1 MARGGADASLGKNRA
16 LRWVQGEN
24 GITIDGWRASAM
36 RATAV
41 KIWRQFLVDKQ
52 APRTWRL
59 LLPKLHDEYVQK
71 MEAQYPELRLCS
83 AHYKADLI
91 GIRNY
96 HNFAKK
102 FADDIEGQFP
112 PSDRAS
118 QQAGGPICIGEK
130 RHLEQDTDISGTESV
145 RKKGR
150 FYQ

>member
-1 MARGGADASLGKNRA
+1 
-16 LRWVQGEN
+16 
-24 GITIDGWRASAM
+24 M

-41 KIWRQFLVDKQ
+41 KIWRQFLLDKQ
-52 APRTWRL
+52 APRTWRN
-59 LLPKLHDEYVQK
+59 LLPKLHDEYLQK
-71 MEAQYPELRLCS
+71 METQYPELQLCS

-102 FADDIEGQFP
+102 FVDEIEAQFP

-118 QQAGGPICIGEK
+118 QQAGHPVCIGEK
-130 RHLEQDTDISGTESV
+130 RFLDQDTDISGAESN

-150 FYQ
+150 FSQ